1 MMLRP
6 CHVPVTWVLIIVRMT
21 KNIARMISLPLF
33 LAAPAALAQ
42 NTPSSTDQAVTTP
55 AASAPTESPAPAPEP
70 APAKPSA
77 QELAM
82 QEKIDA
88 LELKVA
94 GLEETTAAH
103 QADLAKASKLKFSGF
118 VQGRYE
124 WHQDATN
131 GITYSSSGT
140 PTVTNSDRFMVRHAY
155 LTTQYKGTNAEY
167 VFQLDGNN
175 KDGVAFKDVYAALVD
190 TWTPL
195 NMKLS
200 VGQFKYPFGYELLQ
214 SDAERE
220 MPERAAIE
228 RFFFDGDRDRGAR
241 LQGSYDFFNF
251 SVALINGTVFDGS
264 KNLAATKDSA
274 PFGSND
280 PNEFKD
286 WVGRLGVDFG
296 DIVGGLSGY
305 FGKGLYVKPPVA
317 ATSTAAA
324 VDAIPDSRYKYR
336 LGADLQGY
344 VDVPGVGG
352 LALKG
357 EVIYGKDTARAYRGI
372 AADVCKSS
380 ATWGFILTAVQNISS
395 DFGVV
400 ARFDGKNTLASSID
414 ETCTAQKA
422 AAGTDRVLTLGGGFL
437 YYASANLKATFT
449 YEHPSEQ
456 TGKKVDNDFAMAQLQ
471 ARF

>member
-1 MMLRP
+1 
-6 CHVPVTWVLIIVRMT
+6 MT
-21 KNIARMISLPLF
+21 KTTIQILSMSAF

-42 NTPSSTDQAVTTP
+42 TETP
-55 AASAPTESPAPAPEP
+55 AAPAVEAPKAAESAPVQAEAPAPQPE
-70 APAKPSA
+70 KPSA
-77 QELAM
+77 QETAM
-82 QEKIDA
+82 QEKIDS

-94 GLEETTAAH
+94 GLEETGAAS
-103 QADLAKASKLKFSGF
+103 QAAIASSSKLKFSGY

-124 WHQDATN
+124 WHEEATN

-140 PTVTNSDRFMVRHAY
+140 PTVTNTNRFMVRHAY
-155 LTTQYKGTNAEY
+155 LTAQYKGTNAEY
-167 VFQLDGNN
+167 VMQVDANN
-175 KDGVAFKDVYAALVD
+175 KDGLAFKDVYASFVD

-195 NMKLS
+195 NLKLS

-214 SDAERE
+214 SDVERE
-220 MPERAAIE
+220 MPERATIQK
-228 RFFFDGDRDRGAR
+228 FFFDGDRDRGAR

-251 SVALINGTVFDGS
+251 SVALVNGTVFDGS
-264 KNLAATKDSA
+264 KNLGASKDAS

-305 FGKGLYVKPPVA
+305 YGKGLYVKPPVA
-317 ATSTAAA
+317 ATSTTAA
-324 VDAIPDSRYKYR
+324 VDAIPDSRTKVR
-336 LGADLQGY
+336 LGADVQGY
-344 VDVPGVGG
+344 LDIPGVGG

-357 EVIYGKDTARAYRGI
+357 EVIYGKDTARDYRGVL
-372 AADVCKSS
+372 ADPCKTS
-380 ATWGFILTAVQNISS
+380 ATWGYILTAVQNVSK

-400 ARFDGKNTLASSID
+400 ARFDGKDTLASSIQD
-414 ETCTAQKA
+414 GCKEKT

-437 YYASANLKATFT
+437 YYASANVKATFT
-449 YEHPSEQ
+449 YEHPWEQ
-456 TGKKVDNDFAMAQLQ
+456 SPNKKGNDFAMAQLQ

>member
-1 MMLRP
+1 
-6 CHVPVTWVLIIVRMT
+6 MT
-21 KNIARMISLPLF
+21 TRITHILSLPFF

-42 NTPSSTDQAVTTP
+42 TQEP
-55 AASAPTESPAPAPEP
+55 AAPASAAVEAMPAQAEI
-70 APAKPSA
+70 AQAQATQPSA
-77 QELAM
+77 QEIAQ
-82 QEKIDA
+82 QEKIEA

-94 GLEETTAAH
+94 GLEETGAAS
-103 QADLAKASKLKFSGF
+103 QAAIASSSKLKFSGF

-124 WHQDATN
+124 WHDEAIN

-140 PTVTNSDRFMVRHAY
+140 PTVTNSDRFLVRHAY

-167 VFQLDGNN
+167 VMQIDANN
-175 KDGVAFKDVYAALVD
+175 KDGLAFKDVYAAFVD

-220 MPERAAIE
+220 MPERANIQK
-228 RFFFDGDRDRGAR
+228 FFFDGDRDRGVR

-251 SVALINGTVFDGS
+251 SVAMVNGTVYDGS
-264 KNLAATKDSA
+264 KNLGANKDPS
-274 PFGSND
+274 PYGSND

-296 DIVGGLSGY
+296 SVVGGVSGY
-305 FGKGLYVKPPVA
+305 YGKGLYIKAPVA
-317 ATSTAAA
+317 ATATAPA
-324 VDAIPDSRYKYR
+324 VDAAPDSRNKYR
-336 LGADLQGY
+336 LGADLQAY
-344 VDVPGVGG
+344 IDVPGVGG

-357 EVIYGKDTARAYRGI
+357 ELIYGKDTARQFHGI
-372 AADVCKSS
+372 AADPCKTS
-380 ATWGFILTAVQNISS
+380 ATFGYILSAVQNVSK

-400 ARFDGKNTLASSID
+400 VRFDSKDTLASSIQD
-414 ETCTAQKA
+414 GCKEKTAAETDK
-422 AAGTDRVLTLGGGFL
+422 VLTLGGGFL
-437 YYASANLKATFT
+437 YYASSNLKATFT
-449 YEHPSEQ
+449 YEHPTEQ

>member
-1 MMLRP
+1 MTRNIIRILSI
-6 CHVPVTWVLIIVRMT
+6 PV
-21 KNIARMISLPLF
+21 F

-42 NTPSSTDQAVTTP
+42 TEAP
-55 AASAPTESPAPAPEP
+55 AAAQAAPAPPADVAAPQPEP
-70 APAKPSA
+70 AVPSA
-77 QELAM
+77 HETAM
-82 QEKIDA
+82 QEKIDS
-88 LELKVA
+88 LELKVV
-94 GLEETTAAH
+94 GLEETGAAS
-103 QADLAKASKLKFSGF
+103 QAAIASASKLKFSGF

-131 GITYSSSGT
+131 GVTYSNSGT
-140 PTVTNSDRFMVRHAY
+140 PTVTNTDRFMVRHAY

-167 VFQLDGNN
+167 VMQLDANN
-175 KDGVAFKDVYAALVD
+175 KDGIAFKDVYAAFVD

-228 RFFFDGDRDRGAR
+228 KFFFDGERDRGAR

-251 SVALINGTVFDGS
+251 SVALVNGTVFDGS
-264 KNLAATKDSA
+264 KNLAANKDPVPYGSA
-274 PFGSND
+274 D

-296 DIVGGLSGY
+296 DIVGGVSGY
-305 FGKGLYVKPPVA
+305 YGKGLYVSPPVA
-317 ATSTAAA
+317 ATTTTAA
-324 VDAIPDSRYKYR
+324 VDAKPDSRNKYR
-336 LGADLQGY
+336 LGADVQGY
-344 VDVPGVGG
+344 IDIPGVGG

-357 EVIYGKDTARAYRGI
+357 ELIYGKDTARQFHGI
-372 AADVCKSS
+372 GAEPCKTS

-400 ARFDGKNTLASSID
+400 ARFDGKDTLASSIAD
-414 ETCTAQKA
+414 GCKEKI

-437 YYASANLKATFT
+437 YYASANVKATFT
-449 YEHPSEQ
+449 YEHPMEQ
-456 TGKKVDNDFAMAQLQ
+456 SGAKQLDNDFSMAQLQ

>member
-1 MMLRP
+1 MTRNIIHILSI
-6 CHVPVTWVLIIVRMT
+6 PVL
-21 KNIARMISLPLF
+21 

-42 NTPSSTDQAVTTP
+42 TEATP
-55 AASAPTESPAPAPEP
+55 APAVEASAPSEAAPAQAEAAQPQP
-70 APAKPSA
+70 AQPSA
-77 QELAM
+77 QEIVM
-82 QEKIDA
+82 QEKLDA

-94 GLEETTAAH
+94 GLEETNAAN
-103 QADLAKASKLKFSGF
+103 QAAIASSSKLKISGF

-124 WHQDATN
+124 WHQDAIN
-131 GITYSSSGT
+131 GATFSSTGAAT
-140 PTVTNSDRFMVRHAY
+140 ATNSDRFMVRHAY

-167 VFQLDGNN
+167 VMQLDANT
-175 KDGVAFKDVYAALVD
+175 KDGLGIKDVYASFVD

-200 VGQFKYPFGYELLQ
+200 VGQFKYPFGYEVLQ

-220 MPERAAIE
+220 MPERATIE
-228 RFFFDGDRDRGAR
+228 KFFFDGERDRGAR

-251 SVALINGTVFDGS
+251 SVALVNGTIFDGS
-264 KNLAATKDSA
+264 KNLAAIKDPASPY
-274 PFGSND
+274 PFGNND

-296 DIVGGLSGY
+296 EIVGGLSGY
-305 FGKGLYVKPPVA
+305 YGKGLYIKPPVA
-317 ATSTAAA
+317 ATTTAAA
-324 VDAIPDSRYKYR
+324 VDPIPDSRNKYR

-344 VDVPGVGG
+344 IDIPGVGG

-357 EVIYGKDTARAYRGI
+357 ELIYGKDTARQYHGI
-372 AADVCKSS
+372 AADPCKTS
-380 ATWGFILTAVQNISS
+380 ATWGYILTAVQNISS
-395 DFGVV
+395 DFGIV
-400 ARFDGKNTLASSID
+400 ARFDSKDTLASSIAD
-414 ETCTAQKA
+414 SCKEKT

-437 YYASANLKATFT
+437 YYASANVKATFT

-456 TGKKVDNDFAMAQLQ
+456 APNKKNNDFAMAQLQ